1 MEDAEGHPTGEL
13 SGFGCYHH
21 SMGSVVHPTLARV
34 TARAAWRLAARRAL
48 EWAAVSAVLTLS
60 AHVLLLAAG
69 LVVPLAPVSVAAAVF
84 RAAVAA
90 AGAALAAAFRRPDAL
105 AAARVLDSALGLDER
120 ASTAVE
126 VARRPAGPLAPRV
139 VADAVAHLHGADL
152 RAVLPLRPPR
162 LLAWVPLLVVAL
174 AAWPLRGLA
183 IPGTPAHR
191 AQQVIRQE
199 AARLERVSRVLERQA
214 RAERLPLTR
223 RAAREM
229 RAVGERLRQERLD
242 RADALARIA
251 DLSRQVHQWR
261 QDLERRLEQA
271 SAAPAGVPPDSLR
284 RSALQRQIRQLQEA
298 LSHLQSGDPAAAREG
313 LDRLAEILR
322 EGEGTAPA
330 EVRQQLRR
338 ARQQLDDGDV
348 SGAGES
354 LTQALRW
361 LAGLEGLAAD
371 REGLERAQQEL
382 DRSMARIA
390 SGSSSAAAETPGAE
404 PSDAVAPGDRSPVP
418 DADAGE
424 PPPQGSREGSLPGT
438 GRAGEQAGPP
448 TPRLD
453 VEKIP
458 QRVRGAP
465 GQGEAT
471 ASEVVGPGRPSA
483 ATVQP
488 ARVPPAVVVRA
499 DRALQR
505 ARVPAAY
512 RRIVQDY
519 FRRLAGLR

>member
-1 MEDAEGHPTGEL
+1 
-13 SGFGCYHH
+13 
-21 SMGSVVHPTLARV
+21 MGSVVHPTLARV

-48 EWAAVSAVLTLS
+48 EWAAVASVLTLS

-69 LVVPLAPVSVAAAVF
+69 LVVPLAPPSVAAAVF
-84 RAAVAA
+84 RSAVAA
-90 AGAALAAAFRRPDAL
+90 ACAALAAAVCRRPDEL
-105 AAARVLDSALGLDER
+105 AAARVLDDVLGLDER

-152 RAVLPLRPPR
+152 RAVLPVRPPR

-191 AQQVIRQE
+191 AQQVIRRE
-199 AARLERVSRVLERQA
+199 AARLERVSRILERQA
-214 RAERLPLTR
+214 RADRLPLTR

-242 RADALARIA
+242 RAAALARVA
-251 DLSRQVHQWR
+251 DLAREVHQWR
-261 QDLERRLEQA
+261 QDLDRRLEQA
-271 SAAPAGVPPDSLR
+271 SATPAGAPPDSLR

-298 LSHLQSGDPAAAREG
+298 LSHLQSDDPAAAREG
-313 LDRLAEILR
+313 LDRLGEVLR

-382 DRSMARIA
+382 DSSMARIA
-390 SGSSSAAAETPGAE
+390 SGSSSAAAETPGADSSE
-404 PSDAVAPGDRSPVP
+404 AVAPGDRSPVA

-471 ASEVVGPGRPSA
+471 ASEVVGPGRLSA
-483 ATVQP
+483 TRVQP